1 LLTWIKDADCDPG
14 LDYEPRLS
22 SKGRG
27 TFHPSD
33 FGHQKFGG
41 LFLSIA
47 ARTGAAPAALVTR
60 ITAHSTLLLWCDRT
74 VTSVRDGAFL
84 QLWGSLMAAL
94 IFYAQ
99 QTGMA

>member
-1 LLTWIKDADCDPG
+1 MIRLTTVLLTLGVSVATATTALAQNGCRACRI
-14 LDYEPRLS
+14 
-22 SKGRG
+22 
-27 TFHPSD
+27 SD
-33 FGHQKFGG
+33 EDH
-41 LFLSIA
+41 S
-47 ARTGAAPAALVTR
+47 ALN
-60 ITAHSTLLLWCDRT
+60 ALLLWCDRT